1 MTQALVTFE
10 GVGKT
15 YGDTPVLSDLTFTLS
30 KGEFITIL
38 GTSGSGKTTT
48 LKLMNRLL
56 EPDTGQILLDGQPLS
71 ATDPVA
77 LRRQIGYVV
86 QQIGLFPH
94 LTVRDNIATVPKLL
108 GWENERIDQRV
119 EELLTMVQLPARDFA
134 HRYPKELSGGQQQ
147 RVGVARALAADPQ
160 MVLFD
165 EPFGAVDAITRHHL
179 QDQLKTLHQ
188 SLADKTFV
196 LITHDI
202 HEALYLG
209 DRVMVMDQGRLVQF
223 DRPQEIIASPQT
235 DFVKSLLKTIQR
247 QDRLVGGLT

>member
-1 MTQALVTFE
+1 MTQELLTFE
-10 GVGKT
+10 GVGKS
-15 YGDTPVLSDLTFTLS
+15 YGDLTILSDLSFSLF

-56 EPDTGQILLDGQPLS
+56 EPDSGKIMLEGQPL
-71 ATDPVA
+71 AEKDPVA

-108 GWENERIDQRV
+108 GWDNARINQRV
-119 EELLTMVQLPARDFA
+119 EELLTMVQLPGVDFA

-147 RVGVARALAADPQ
+147 RIGVARALAANPK

-179 QDQLKTLHQ
+179 QEQLKNLHR
-188 SLADKTFV
+188 SLGDKTFV

-209 DRVMVMDQGRLVQF
+209 DRVMVMDKGRLVQF
-223 DRPQEIIASPQT
+223 DRPEEIVSSPKT
-235 DFVKSLLKTIQR
+235 DFVKSLLATVNR
-247 QDRLVGGLT
+247 QEKLLGGMT

>member
-1 MTQALVTFE
+1 MKQKLLTFE

-15 YGDTPVLSDLTFTLS
+15 YGDTTVISDLSFSLF

-56 EPDTGQILLDGQPLS
+56 EPDNGRILLEGQPL
-71 ATDPVA
+71 AEKDPVA

-94 LTVRDNIATVPKLL
+94 LTVRDNIATVPNLL
-108 GWENERIDQRV
+108 GWDKERIDQRV
-119 EELLTMVQLPARDFA
+119 EDLLDMVQLPGVEFA

-147 RVGVARALAADPQ
+147 RIGVARALAADPQ

-179 QDQLKTLHQ
+179 QDQLKSLHR
-188 SLADKTFV
+188 SLEDKTFV

-209 DRVMVMDQGRLVQF
+209 DRVMVMDKGRLVQF
-223 DRPQEIIASPQT
+223 DCPEEIVKSPKT
-235 DFVKSLLKTIQR
+235 DFVKSLLATVNR
-247 QDRLVGGLT
+247 QEKLLGGLT